1 MQIAEARQKRG
12 LTQKEL
18 AELAGVDQANISK
31 IEKGKYNVS
40 IDILSRVCNAMGS
53 TITIQVAD

>member
-1 MQIAEARQKRG
+1 MQIAEARQKKG